1 MWCDRG
7 NLIVENPAKE
17 SCCFC
22 TQIFVYEYFD
32 AKIATFWITSALWT
46 QLGKSN
52 FHCCW
57 SCGREYMYICIGV
70 YMNTHSKTVKCRKRD
85 SLKPFFWKNRSKNNF
100 FETFSLLRK
109 KTSLSLYTF
118 ASSKQGSMGDGLNQH
133 TANVPDRKVPKV
145 RNRLQRVHK
154 PSLLGLCRA
163 SGDSQRNPSAS
174 ALWLVSSVGSEHDA
188 TNVGVGSSSLS
199 RVTILEVWQS
209 WSIAPVLKTG
219 RRQRLKGSNPL
230 ASANLPYR
238 ITVVRQI
245 LDLQVVV
252 RFHLGQ
258 HQ

>member
-85 SLKPFFWKNRSKNNF
+85 SLKPFFWKNRSKT
-100 FETFSLLRK
+100 TFLKLFSCYEKRLHSPFLPLHRQNK
-109 KTSLSLYTF
+109 EVWVS
-118 ASSKQGSMGDGLNQH
+118 GLNQH

-145 RNRLQRVHK
+145 RILLLPHFGSLAQLDQSTTLRTSVSGVRVSHE
-154 PSLLGLCRA
+154 SQYWRFGRVGLLHR
-163 SGDSQRNPSAS
+163 S
-174 ALWLVSSVGSEHDA
+174 
-188 TNVGVGSSSLS
+188 
-199 RVTILEVWQS
+199 
-209 WSIAPVLKTG
+209 
-219 RRQRLKGSNPL
+219 
-230 ASANLPYR
+230 
-238 ITVVRQI
+238 
-245 LDLQVVV
+245 
-252 RFHLGQ
+252 
-258 HQ
+258 

>member
-22 TQIFVYEYFD
+22 TQIFIYEYFD

-85 SLKPFFWKNRSKNNF
+85 SLKPFFWKNRSKT
-100 FETFSLLRK
+100 TFLKLFSCYEKRLHSPFIPLHRQNK
-109 KTSLSLYTF
+109 EVWVS
-118 ASSKQGSMGDGLNQH
+118 GLNQH

-145 RNRLQRVHK
+145 RILLLPHIGSLAQLDQSTTLRTSVSGVRVSHE
-154 PSLLGLCRA
+154 SQHWRFGRVGLLHR
-163 SGDSQRNPSAS
+163 S
-174 ALWLVSSVGSEHDA
+174 
-188 TNVGVGSSSLS
+188 
-199 RVTILEVWQS
+199 
-209 WSIAPVLKTG
+209 
-219 RRQRLKGSNPL
+219 
-230 ASANLPYR
+230 
-238 ITVVRQI
+238 
-245 LDLQVVV
+245 
-252 RFHLGQ
+252 
-258 HQ
+258 

>member
-85 SLKPFFWKNRSKNNF
+85 SLKPFSGKIAQKT
-100 FETFSLLRK
+100 TFLKLFPCYEKRLHSPFIPLHRQNK
-109 KTSLSLYTF
+109 EVWVS
-118 ASSKQGSMGDGLNQH
+118 GLNQH

-145 RNRLQRVHK
+145 RILLLPHFG
-154 PSLLGLCRA
+154 SLAQLDQSTTLRA
-163 SGDSQRNPSAS
+163 SVSGVRVSHESQYWRFGR
-174 ALWLVSSVGSEHDA
+174 VGLLHRS
-188 TNVGVGSSSLS
+188 
-199 RVTILEVWQS
+199 
-209 WSIAPVLKTG
+209 
-219 RRQRLKGSNPL
+219 
-230 ASANLPYR
+230 
-238 ITVVRQI
+238 
-245 LDLQVVV
+245 
-252 RFHLGQ
+252 
-258 HQ
+258 